1 MQALE
6 IQKYQFQT
14 LTSNGEPVGDRYS
27 LNARELRI
35 KVAFECP
42 RYSLRD
48 LEHMRALCHAGRPN
62 PVDLVKWSADGSRIE
77 WSARIWLE

>member
-1 MQALE
+1 MQKLA
-6 IQKYQFQT
+6 IQKYNYQE
-14 LTSNGEPVGDRYS
+14 LNSNGEPVGARYS

-35 KVAFECP
+35 KVAFAAP
-42 RYSLRD
+42 RYSPSD

-62 PVDLVKWSADGSRIE
+62 PVDLVLWSKDRQRIE